1 VANIINEADFSFLQ
15 DHKEQDKEY
24 CTELTA
30 GRVDLWW
37 VPVPDISVTKL
48 YERYSSILS
57 ENEQQRFLSQR
68 IPKGQLQFLLT
79 RIVLRHI
86 FSVYHD
92 GYHPGYWRFGKSETG
107 RPQVDGT
114 QSKLQ
119 FNLTH
124 TGDILLIALSSSGSP
139 GVDAERLGRFVD
151 VAAIATRYF
160 DNAEAQHLLE
170 AVPEIKNELFLRMW
184 TLKEAAVKAAGL
196 GLSRALK
203 RFSFSSPMTAHFAYQ
218 DSSYTGAEHE
228 DVFKFWSA
236 THNDYALA
244 VCLLNHGKK
253 SAESVGIHSRIIV
266 WPSAAG
272 QGYVSA
278 LNIDWRRSR

>member
-1 VANIINEADFSFLQ
+1 VANIINEVDFSFLQ
-15 DHKEQDKEY
+15 NLNEQYKEY
-24 CTELTA
+24 CTELAA
-30 GRVDLWW
+30 GSVDLWW

-57 ENEQQRFLSQR
+57 ENEQQRFLTQR
-68 IPKGQLQFLLT
+68 LPKGQLQFLLT
-79 RIVLRHI
+79 RIVLRHL

-107 RPQVDGT
+107 RPQVDRA
-114 QSKLQ
+114 QSSLE

-124 TGDILLIALSSSGSP
+124 TGNILLIAVANSGSP

-151 VAAIATRYF
+151 VSAIASRYF
-160 DNAEAQHLLE
+160 SSTEAQQMLE
-170 AVPEIKNELFLRMW
+170 AAPELKNELFLRMW
-184 TLKEAAVKAAGL
+184 TLKEAAVKATGL

-218 DSSYTGAEHE
+218 DSSYTDAQRE

-244 VCLLNHGKK
+244 VCLLNSGKD
-253 SAESVGIHSRIIV
+253 SAEPVGVNSRILV
-266 WPSAAG
+266 WPTAAEK
-272 QGYVSA
+272 GYVSA